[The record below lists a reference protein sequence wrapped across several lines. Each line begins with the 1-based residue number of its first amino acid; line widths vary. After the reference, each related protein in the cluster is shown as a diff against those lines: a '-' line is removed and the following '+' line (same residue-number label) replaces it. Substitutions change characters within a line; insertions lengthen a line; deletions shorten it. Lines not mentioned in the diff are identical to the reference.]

1 MRKFKE
7 KNNEDLDKCEQ
18 LDNKLE
24 EVNGKISDLCSETN
38 KRIVEDFLKH
48 TSDGIDGFS
57 QPKVWKMK
65 KSLAPKNT
73 FDPPA
78 AKLDTNGNLISD
90 LRNLEALYLET
101 YVQRLKPNK
110 MDDELENLEN
120 LKEYLFKLRYA
131 LAKTSKSPNWTL
143 DKLEDALK
151 TFKNNKA
158 RDAHGHIYEL
168 FKHGGKNLKL
178 SVLKFFNLVKSQQ
191 VYPEILQ
198 ISNISS
204 FYKNKGAK
212 NDLDNDRGVFNVV
225 KLRSILD
232 KLIYN
237 DKYDI
242 LDQSMSCSNIGGR
255 KKRNIRD
262 HLFVIN
268 GILND
273 INKNKVCD
281 VDVQIYDV
289 RKCFDKLWYAE
300 TANDIFDGGVNDD
313 QFVTISNSNT
323 NCQVAVKTPWGKTTE
338 RKNMNNIEMQGTVL
352 TSLKCSVQIDTL
364 GKECLSTG
372 EGIFKYKDCLSIPP
386 LGFVDDVL
394 GIAKCGVDSV
404 KLNSIISSKMSTKKL
419 ELGHQ
424 KCFKLHV
431 GNKSK
436 NSCPILSVNS
446 KEMKTS
452 SSETYLGDVL
462 TNDGKIDVNISARYD
477 RGLGAINS
485 IFSLLQEISFGQY
498 FFEMAMLFRSSMLIN
513 SVLYSSEVLYGVK
526 LRHLEILEKCDKMLF
541 TKLFSVPQI
550 CSYEAFFLETN
561 ALPIR
566 YILIGRRLMY
576 YWVLLNKADNEL
588 AKKVYYTQ
596 KQHRCKDDWASEI
609 EDNLNN

>member
-1 MRKFKE
+1 M
-7 KNNEDLDKCEQ
+7 
-18 LDNKLE
+18 
-24 EVNGKISDLCSETN
+24 
-38 KRIVEDFLKH
+38 
-48 TSDGIDGFS
+48 
-57 QPKVWKMK
+57 
-65 KSLAPKNT
+65 
-73 FDPPA
+73 
-78 AKLDTNGNLISD
+78 
-90 LRNLEALYLET
+90 
-101 YVQRLKPNK
+101 
-110 MDDELENLEN
+110 
-120 LKEYLFKLRYA
+120 
-131 LAKTSKSPNWTL
+131 
-143 DKLEDALK
+143 
-151 TFKNNKA
+151 
-158 RDAHGHIYEL
+158 
-168 FKHGGKNLKL
+168 
-178 SVLKFFNLVKSQQ
+178 
-191 VYPEILQ
+191 
-198 ISNISS
+198 
-204 FYKNKGAK
+204 
-212 NDLDNDRGVFNVV
+212 
-225 KLRSILD
+225 
-232 KLIYN
+232 
-237 DKYDI
+237 
-242 LDQSMSCSNIGGR
+242 
-255 KKRNIRD
+255 
-262 HLFVIN
+262 
-268 GILND
+268 
-273 INKNKVCD
+273 CD

-477 RGLGAINS
+477 RGVGAINS

-513 SVLYSSEVLYGVK
+513 SVLCSSEVLYGVK
-526 LRHLEILEKCDKMLF
+526 LKHLEILEKCDKMFF
-541 TKLFSVPQI
+541 TKLFSVPQT

-566 YILIGRRLMY
+566 YILIGRRFMY
-576 YWVLLNKADNEL
+576 YWLLLNKADNEL

-609 EDNLNN
+609 EDNLNLCNIQLTESEIQQMKLEDFKQIVKTQIRIKADEYLCSLRDKHSKTEQLTSYSFQNYLQSAELSTEEQKLLFQLRTRSTLTKGNYRNQYKFDMSCRYCKDKDSFESDPHLLLCPTIKNHLQGTTNISSVKYEDIFGDVCKQTSVAQVYQAIFKFLKLKFEV